1 MAVTNGTDH
10 FLKDKAEVEEAD
22 ATMTFS
28 GKTELDTFS
37 TENDIIFLTGFTGSK
52 RHTLAEL
59 LSEKLNMSVQAPD
72 EIPSLDALQTLCQ
85 QKGSVIVV
93 PQSAIRNEDVRN
105 ALRSHG
111 KVFYLMTELLH
122 LAHNLGLNAEQGRET
137 LGADFSELEP
147 HMLASLHFILQ
158 GWKEPEDLIENVLEP
173 LGLL

>member
-10 FLKDKAEVEEAD
+10 FIKDKAEVEEAD

-37 TENDIIFLTGFTGSK
+37 PEGGIIFLIGFTGSK

-59 LSEKLNMSVQAPD
+59 LSDKLNMSVQAPD

-85 QKGSVIVV
+85 QKGAIVV
-93 PQSAIRNEDVRN
+93 PQAALRNKDVRN
-105 ALRSHG
+105 ALRNHG

-122 LAHNLGLNAEQGRET
+122 LAHNLGLDAEQGRET

-147 HMLASLHFILQ
+147 HMLASLHFILH